1 MSQILGVKFNDFGQ
15 IYYFS
20 SGPFVVREGHS
31 VIVKTEQGMG
41 LGKVFV
47 VQQDLP
53 EDVAEDSIKTIYRL
67 AGEEDLEAEA
77 ENKELARS
85 AHRFCKDCIERQ
97 KLEMKLVDVEVFFD
111 RSKMIFYFTAPGRI
125 DFRELVKDLVKEY
138 RTRIELRQIGV
149 RHETQMLGAIG
160 NCGQICCCR
169 RFMRKFMPVTIRMA
183 KEQNLFLNPTKISGI
198 CGRLLCCLSFEQ
210 ENYEEFHRKS
220 PKTGK
225 KYNTVHG
232 LVRVA
237 RTNFFRNTL
246 TVQPEHGDE
255 IEIPLDDWPD
265 MIKPAGHD
273 RGGDSDSRS
282 DEPRRGRSEGK
293 DKGWGDRDGGSAR
306 PQRSRS
312 DRGRSDRS
320 RPERGRPERSKSDRP
335 KSDRPRPERRPERAN
350 VEREKVDETRT
361 SAEKPEARQERRQDE
376 SQQQDRRRRPSR
388 GKDRPQNRP
397 EQKSEQSKPEQSKPE
412 QQSSVPA
419 KSGEKDDSGTS
430 KKSSRRRPSRR
441 RRKRKPSG
449 PRKNKSD

>member
-53 EDVAEDSIKTIYRL
+53 EEVTEDSIKTIYRL
-67 AGEEDLEAEA
+67 AGEEDLESEV
-77 ENKELARS
+77 ENRDLSRV
-85 AHRFCKDCIERQ
+85 AHRFCKDCIDRQ

-210 ENYEEFHRKS
+210 ENYEDFHRKS

-232 LVRVA
+232 VVRVT

-246 TVQPEHGDE
+246 TVLPEQGDE

-265 MIKPAGHD
+265 IIKGPGQD
-273 RGGDSDSRS
+273 RDSDSREGES
-282 DEPRRGRSEGK
+282 RGGRSGGNEH
-293 DKGWGDRDGGSAR
+293 GWGDGEGGESR
-306 PQRSRS
+306 PQRA
-312 DRGRSDRS
+312 
-320 RPERGRPERSKSDRP
+320 RPERRRPERSRPDRGRPDRSGAEHSKSESSSSERP
-335 KSDRPRPERRPERAN
+335 GPERRNVQRDNADEVVNVSER
-350 VEREKVDETRT
+350 REKT
-361 SAEKPEARQERRQDE
+361 SSERRSDD
-376 SQQQDRRRRPSR
+376 SAQDRHKRPVK
-388 GKDRPQNRP
+388 KDRPQNKP
-397 EQKSEQSKPEQSKPE
+397 EGEQKSSA
-412 QQSSVPA
+412 PA
-419 KSGEKDDSGTS
+419 TSEEKNESAADKS
-430 KKSSRRRPSRR
+430 KKSSNRRRPSRR
-441 RRKRKPSG
+441 RRKRKPAG
-449 PRKNKSD
+449 ARKSK

>member
-53 EDVAEDSIKTIYRL
+53 EDVTEDSIKTIYRL

-77 ENKELARS
+77 ENKDLSRT

-232 LVRVA
+232 TVRVT

-246 TVQPEHGDE
+246 TVLPEHGDE

-265 MIKPAGHD
+265 TIKAAGHD
-273 RGGDSDSRS
+273 RRGDSDFRS
-282 DEPRRGRSEGK
+282 DEPRRACSEDR
-293 DKGWGDRDGGSAR
+293 DKSWGDRDGGSAR

-320 RPERGRPERSKSDRP
+320 RPERGRSDRSRSERPKSERP
-335 KSDRPRPERRPERAN
+335 KSDRPRPERAN
-350 VEREKVDETRT
+350 AEREKGDETRT
-361 SAEKPEARQERRQDE
+361 SVDKPEARQERRKDD
-376 SQQQDRRRRPSR
+376 SKQQDRRRRPPR
-388 GKDRPQNRP
+388 GRERPQGRP
-397 EQKSEQSKPEQSKPE
+397 EQNKPEQDKQPSA
-412 QQSSVPA
+412 PA
-419 KSGEKDDSGTS
+419 KSGENDDSGKP